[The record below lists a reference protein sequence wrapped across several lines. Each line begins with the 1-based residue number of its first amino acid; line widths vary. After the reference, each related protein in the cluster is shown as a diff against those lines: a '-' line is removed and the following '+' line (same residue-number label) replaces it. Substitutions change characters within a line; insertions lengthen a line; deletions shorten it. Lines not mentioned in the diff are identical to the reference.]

1 MTTTRLTIGL
11 AAAVL
16 AVGVAAG
23 CGGSSSS
30 SSSSA
35 PPSTQEPATSTPA
48 AGGSSS
54 SGGGGTVVEIDIA
67 QSGFAFVK
75 STATAPAGVVDAEG
89 DEPQSTPHNISI
101 ESDDGS
107 VDQDGPNVSDGGVS
121 QFTVTLKPG
130 STPTSAP
137 TRPRGC
143 RDEGHAHG
151 DLVARVRPLPAPP
164 PCGPP
169 SSRISRCAST
179 TGIAVSAITNTA
191 TAFTSGAVFGSRNW
205 L

>member
-23 CGGSSSS
+23 CGGGSSS

-48 AGGSSS
+48 TGGSSTGGS
-54 SGGGGTVVEIDIA
+54 STGGTVVEIDIA

-75 STATAPAGVVDAEG
+75 SKATAPAGKVTLKAMN
-89 DEPQSTPHNISI
+89 PQSTPHNISI

-121 QFTVTLKPG
+121 QVTVTLQPG
-130 STPTSAP
+130 KYTYYCSVP
-137 TRPRGC
+137 
-143 RDEGHAHG
+143 GHEDAG
-151 DLVARVRPLPAPP
+151 MKGTLTV
-164 PCGPP
+164 
-169 SSRISRCAST
+169 T
-179 TGIAVSAITNTA
+179 
-191 TAFTSGAVFGSRNW
+191 
-205 L
+205 

>member
-16 AVGVAAG
+16 AVGVANG
-23 CGGSSSS
+23 CGGGSSS

-48 AGGSSS
+48 TGGSSTGGS
-54 SGGGGTVVEIDIA
+54 STGGSSTGGGGTVVEIDIA

-75 STATAPAGVVDAEG
+75 SKATAPAGKVTLKAMN
-89 DEPQSTPHNISI
+89 PQSTPHNISI

-121 QFTVTLKPG
+121 QVTVTLQPG
-130 STPTSAP
+130 KYTYYCSVP
-137 TRPRGC
+137 
-143 RDEGHAHG
+143 GHEDAG
-151 DLVARVRPLPAPP
+151 MKGTLTV
-164 PCGPP
+164 
-169 SSRISRCAST
+169 T
-179 TGIAVSAITNTA
+179 
-191 TAFTSGAVFGSRNW
+191 
-205 L
+205 

>member
-1 MTTTRLTIGL
+1 MTTARLIIGL

-23 CGGSSSS
+23 CGGGSS

-48 AGGSSS
+48 TGGSST
-54 SGGGGTVVEIDIA
+54 GGGGTVVQIDIA

-75 STATAPAGVVDAEG
+75 SKATAPAGKVTLKAMN
-89 DEPQSTPHNISI
+89 PQSTPHNISI

-121 QFTVTLKPG
+121 QVTVTLQPG
-130 STPTSAP
+130 KYTYYCSVP
-137 TRPRGC
+137 
-143 RDEGHAHG
+143 GHEDAG
-151 DLVARVRPLPAPP
+151 MKGTLTV
-164 PCGPP
+164 
-169 SSRISRCAST
+169 T
-179 TGIAVSAITNTA
+179 
-191 TAFTSGAVFGSRNW
+191 
-205 L
+205 

>member
-54 SGGGGTVVEIDIA
+54 SGGGATVVEIDIA
-67 QSGFAFVK
+67 QSGFTFIK
-75 STATAPAGVVDAEG
+75 STATAQADMVTLKAMNTTEHPR
-89 DEPQSTPHNISI
+89 TNISI
-101 ESDDGS
+101 ESEHAS
-107 VDQDGPNVSDGGVS
+107 VDQEGPNVSDSSIS
-121 QFTVTLKPG
+121 QVTATLKPG
-130 STPTSAP
+130 KYTLLLLRTQ
-137 TRPRGC
+137 PRGC

-151 DLVARVRPLPAPP
+151 HLVARV
-164 PCGPP
+164 
-169 SSRISRCAST
+169 
-179 TGIAVSAITNTA
+179 
-191 TAFTSGAVFGSRNW
+191 
-205 L
+205 

>member
-23 CGGSSSS
+23 CGGGSS

-48 AGGSSS
+48 TGGSST
-54 SGGGGTVVEIDIA
+54 GGGGSVVQIDIA

-75 STATAPAGVVDAEG
+75 SKATAPAGKVTLKAMN
-89 DEPQSTPHNISI
+89 PQSTPHNISI

-121 QFTVTLKPG
+121 QVTVTLQPG
-130 STPTSAP
+130 KYTYYCSVP
-137 TRPRGC
+137 
-143 RDEGHAHG
+143 GHEDAG
-151 DLVARVRPLPAPP
+151 MKGTLTV
-164 PCGPP
+164 
-169 SSRISRCAST
+169 T
-179 TGIAVSAITNTA
+179 
-191 TAFTSGAVFGSRNW
+191 
-205 L
+205 

>member
-23 CGGSSSS
+23 CGGGSS

-48 AGGSSS
+48 TGGSST
-54 SGGGGTVVEIDIA
+54 GGGGTVVQIDIA

-75 STATAPAGVVDAEG
+75 SKATAPAGKVTLKAMN
-89 DEPQSTPHNISI
+89 PQSTPHNISI

-121 QFTVTLKPG
+121 QVTVTLQPG
-130 STPTSAP
+130 KYTYYCSVP
-137 TRPRGC
+137 
-143 RDEGHAHG
+143 GHEDAG
-151 DLVARVRPLPAPP
+151 MKGTLTV
-164 PCGPP
+164 
-169 SSRISRCAST
+169 T
-179 TGIAVSAITNTA
+179 
-191 TAFTSGAVFGSRNW
+191 
-205 L
+205 

>member
-23 CGGSSSS
+23 CGGGSSS

-48 AGGSSS
+48 TGGSSTGGS
-54 SGGGGTVVEIDIA
+54 STGGSSTGGTVVEIDIA

-75 STATAPAGVVDAEG
+75 SKATAPAGKVTLKAMN
-89 DEPQSTPHNISI
+89 PQSTPHNISI

-121 QFTVTLKPG
+121 QVTVTLQPG
-130 STPTSAP
+130 KYTYYCSVP
-137 TRPRGC
+137 
-143 RDEGHAHG
+143 GHEDAG
-151 DLVARVRPLPAPP
+151 MKGTLTV
-164 PCGPP
+164 
-169 SSRISRCAST
+169 T
-179 TGIAVSAITNTA
+179 
-191 TAFTSGAVFGSRNW
+191 
-205 L
+205 

>member
-23 CGGSSSS
+23 CGGGSSSS
-30 SSSSA
+30 SSSG

-48 AGGSSS
+48 TGGSSTGGS
-54 SGGGGTVVEIDIA
+54 STGGTVVEIDIA

-75 STATAPAGVVDAEG
+75 SKATAPAGKVTLKAMN
-89 DEPQSTPHNISI
+89 PQSTPHNISI

-121 QFTVTLKPG
+121 QVTVTLQPG
-130 STPTSAP
+130 KYTYYCSVP
-137 TRPRGC
+137 
-143 RDEGHAHG
+143 GHEDAG
-151 DLVARVRPLPAPP
+151 MKGTLTV
-164 PCGPP
+164 
-169 SSRISRCAST
+169 T
-179 TGIAVSAITNTA
+179 
-191 TAFTSGAVFGSRNW
+191 
-205 L
+205 

>member
-23 CGGSSSS
+23 CGGGSSS

-48 AGGSSS
+48 TGGSSMGGS
-54 SGGGGTVVEIDIA
+54 STAGGGTVVEIDIA
-67 QSGFAFVK
+67 QSGFAFAK
-75 STATAPAGVVDAEG
+75 SKATAPAGKVTLKAMN
-89 DEPQSTPHNISI
+89 PQSTPHNISI

-121 QFTVTLKPG
+121 QVTVTLQPG
-130 STPTSAP
+130 KYTYYCSVP
-137 TRPRGC
+137 
-143 RDEGHAHG
+143 GHEDAG
-151 DLVARVRPLPAPP
+151 MKGTLTV
-164 PCGPP
+164 
-169 SSRISRCAST
+169 T
-179 TGIAVSAITNTA
+179 
-191 TAFTSGAVFGSRNW
+191 
-205 L
+205 

>member
-54 SGGGGTVVEIDIA
+54 AGGGATVVEIDIA

-75 STATAPAGVVDAEG
+75 STATAPAGVVTLKAMN
-89 DEPQSTPHNISI
+89 PQSTPHNISI
-101 ESDDGS
+101 EGEHGS
-107 VDQDGPNVSDGGVS
+107 VDQEGPNVSDGGVS
-121 QFTVTLKPG
+121 QVTATLKPG
-130 STPTSAP
+130 KYTYFCSVP
-137 TRPRGC
+137 
-143 RDEGHAHG
+143 GHEDAG
-151 DLVARVRPLPAPP
+151 MKGTLTV
-164 PCGPP
+164 
-169 SSRISRCAST
+169 T
-179 TGIAVSAITNTA
+179 
-191 TAFTSGAVFGSRNW
+191 
-205 L
+205 

>member
-11 AAAVL
+11 ATAVL

-23 CGGSSSS
+23 CGGGSSS

-48 AGGSSS
+48 TGGSSTGGS
-54 SGGGGTVVEIDIA
+54 STGGSSTGGTVVEIDIA

-75 STATAPAGVVDAEG
+75 SKATAPAGKVTLKAMN
-89 DEPQSTPHNISI
+89 PQSTPHNISI

-121 QFTVTLKPG
+121 QVTVTLQPG
-130 STPTSAP
+130 KYTYYCSVP
-137 TRPRGC
+137 
-143 RDEGHAHG
+143 GHEDAG
-151 DLVARVRPLPAPP
+151 MKGTL
-164 PCGPP
+164 
-169 SSRISRCAST
+169 T
-179 TGIAVSAITNTA
+179 VS
-191 TAFTSGAVFGSRNW
+191 
-205 L
+205 

>member
-23 CGGSSSS
+23 CGGGSSSS
-30 SSSSA
+30 ASA

-48 AGGSSS
+48 TGGSST
-54 SGGGGTVVEIDIA
+54 GGGGTVVQIDIA

-75 STATAPAGVVDAEG
+75 SKATAPAGKVTLKAMN
-89 DEPQSTPHNISI
+89 PQSTPHNISI

-121 QFTVTLKPG
+121 QVTVTLQPG
-130 STPTSAP
+130 KYTYYCSVP
-137 TRPRGC
+137 
-143 RDEGHAHG
+143 GHEDAG
-151 DLVARVRPLPAPP
+151 MKGTLTV
-164 PCGPP
+164 
-169 SSRISRCAST
+169 T
-179 TGIAVSAITNTA
+179 
-191 TAFTSGAVFGSRNW
+191 
-205 L
+205 